1 MESAEHSGAG
11 KFDGLDQSS
20 IVPVDVASRANRT
33 WLIEQKKSKAAAA
46 KASSA
51 VTTSNSKPTRLD
63 VKVSVSDS
71 VLGSL

>member
-1 MESAEHSGAG
+1 MENGEHSEAG

-20 IVPVDVASRANRT
+20 IVPLDVASRANRT
-33 WLIEQKKSKAAAA
+33 YLLEQQKSKAAAA

-51 VTTSNSKPTRLD
+51 VTTSNSTPTRLD